1 MPVAK
6 LLPEELELLALAA
19 AGELDTAPEL
29 SLLQPHV
36 QEALL
41 AVLEARDPQ
50 RAVSRLIV
58 QGRTAAAEALR
69 SAVGRVPGLSADEA
83 VRRLAARRA
92 LLGWT
97 QVEHELERARRDGAD
112 PVGAL
117 ERVERAACDALASAS
132 GREPGQTGTLADFAD
147 RYVRL
152 FSERD
157 RHVVPAPFTL
167 VTEALGGWLRGGLHL
182 ISGLTGTGK
191 TSVLV
196 QCALHAAEMGFRAH
210 IVSAEMSGED
220 LVPRALGS
228 YLVRYVDED
237 GWPVTV
243 ARAFRREPPVR
254 SAVAAAMERARDVLG
269 RVSVDARGG
278 LGLRDAVAEFVRQHT
293 IRGVDLLL
301 VDYLQ
306 LLAEPNGRSSTR
318 EQEVAEAARALKGL
332 AARYRVAVVAAVQLV
347 DPPAWVRG
355 EIVRSPSPA
364 VRESRAAAHAADLIL
379 ELDPDPQ
386 HDANGSA
393 QREVPYVMRL
403 LKSRHSAGYG
413 VARSM
418 VFDRASCRFRE
429 SPGTTNAKTDGRSA
443 RKNDGRPEQVPDR
456 TQI

>member
-1 MPVAK
+1 VAR
-6 LLPEELELLALAA
+6 LLPEEIDLLALAA
-19 AGELDTAPEL
+19 ACELETVPEL

-41 AVLEARDPQ
+41 ALLEARDPQ
-50 RAVSRLIV
+50 RAISRLIT

-69 SAVGRVPGLSADEA
+69 SAAGRVPGLSADEA

-92 LLGWT
+92 LLGWMR
-97 QVEHELERARRDGAD
+97 VEQELERARRDGAD

-132 GREPGQTGTLADFAD
+132 GREPGLVGSLADCAD
-147 RYVRL
+147 RYL
-152 FSERD
+152 ASYGERD
-157 RHVVPAPFTL
+157 RHVVPAPFGL
-167 VTEALGGWLRGGLHL
+167 VAEALGGWLRGGLHL
-182 ISGLTGTGK
+182 ISGLTGSGK
-191 TSVLV
+191 TSALV

-228 YLVRYVDED
+228 YLVRYVDDD

-243 ARAFRREPPVR
+243 ARVFRREPSVR
-254 SAVAAAMERARDVLG
+254 PALIASLEHARAVLD
-269 RVSVDARGG
+269 RVSVDARGW
-278 LGLRDAVAEFVRQHT
+278 LGLRDAAVEFVRQHT

-306 LLAEPNGRSSTR
+306 LLAEPSNGRSSTR
-318 EQEVAEAARALKGL
+318 EQEVAEAARVLKGL

-355 EIVRSPSPA
+355 EVSRSPSPA
-364 VRESRAAAHAADLIL
+364 VRESRAAAHAADLIIEL
-379 ELDPDPQ
+379 EPDQ
-386 HDANGSA
+386 QQDANRSA

-413 VARSM
+413 VTRSM
-418 VFDRASCRFRE
+418 VFDRASCRFSE
-429 SPGTTNAKTDGRSA
+429 NPGTTNAKTDGRSA
-443 RKNDGRPEQVPDR
+443 RKNDRRPEQVPDR
-456 TQI
+456 TQV